1 MVDVNLSIP
10 YNVQCMKD
18 ETLLKI
24 AHIIKYAR
32 DKKGL
37 TQEQLAEMVD
47 LSKNSIA
54 SIESGHVNLK
64 ILNYYNICKALD
76 IDMGVLNNFQL

>member
-1 MVDVNLSIP
+1 MVDVDLSIS
-10 YNVQCMKD
+10 YNGQHMKN

-37 TQEQLAEMVD
+37 TQEQLAEMVG

-54 SIESGHVNLK
+54 SIESGQVNLK

>member
-1 MVDVNLSIP
+1 
-10 YNVQCMKD
+10 MK
-18 ETLLKI
+18 EEVLLKI

-37 TQEQLAEMVD
+37 TQEQLGALVG

-54 SIESGHVNLK
+54 SIESGNVNLK
-64 ILNYYNICKALD
+64 ILNYYNIGKALD
-76 IDMGVLNNFQL
+76 IDLGVLNNFQL

>member
-1 MVDVNLSIP
+1 
-10 YNVQCMKD
+10 MKN

-37 TQEQLAEMVD
+37 TQEQLAEMVG

-54 SIESGHVNLK
+54 SIESGQVNLK

>member
-1 MVDVNLSIP
+1 MVDVDLSID
-10 YNVQCMKD
+10 YNEQRMKN

-37 TQEQLAEMVD
+37 TQEQLAEMVG

-54 SIESGHVNLK
+54 SIESGQVNLK

>member
-1 MVDVNLSIP
+1 MSIA
-10 YNVQCMKD
+10 YNKIIMQD
-18 ETLLKI
+18 EILLKI

-37 TQEQLAEMVD
+37 TQEQLAEIVG
-47 LSKNSIA
+47 LSKTSIA
-54 SIESGHVNLK
+54 SIESGSVNLK
-64 ILNYYNICKALD
+64 IMNYYNIGKALD